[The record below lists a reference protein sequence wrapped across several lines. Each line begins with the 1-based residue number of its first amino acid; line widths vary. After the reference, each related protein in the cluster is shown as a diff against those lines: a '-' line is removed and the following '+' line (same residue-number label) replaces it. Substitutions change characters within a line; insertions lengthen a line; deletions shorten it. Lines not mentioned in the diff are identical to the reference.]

1 MTEDFSEVL
10 MMLYR
15 QGVFPM
21 AESADDPQ
29 IMVIEPKMRGII
41 PIDDLH
47 IPRSLKKRL
56 NKGDYQIK
64 IDTAFSA
71 VIEACATPA
80 EGRENTWINRP
91 IKKGFETLH
100 RRGHAQSLEVWRG
113 DTLVG
118 GLYGLALGAIF
129 CGESM
134 FSAERDMS
142 KVALVHLC
150 ALLQHFDYKLLDAQ
164 FITDHL
170 MRFGAY
176 EMPQEDYKNVL
187 DQWSNTQRD
196 FPKNYDKRW
205 LAAYLNAEQRSP
217 ITP

>member
-10 MMLYR
+10 MTLYR
-15 QGVFPM
+15 QGLFPM

-29 IMVIEPKMRGII
+29 VMVIEPKMRGVI
-41 PIDDLH
+41 PIHDLH
-47 IPRSLKKRL
+47 IPKSLKKRL
-56 NKGDYQIK
+56 NKTDYEIR
-64 IDTAFSA
+64 IDHDFSA
-71 VIEACATPA
+71 VIDACATPA

-100 RRGHAQSLEVWRG
+100 RRGQAHSLEVWRG
-113 DTLVG
+113 GKLVG

-134 FSAERDMS
+134 FSVERDMS

-150 ALLQHFDYKLLDAQ
+150 ALLRHFDYKLLDAQ

-176 EMPQEDYKNVL
+176 EMPQDEYKGAL
-187 DQWSNTQRD
+187 DKWSGAKRD
-196 FPKNYDKRW
+196 FPDAFDTRW
-205 LAAYLNAEQRSP
+205 LSAYLNAARL
-217 ITP
+217 